1 VEMIRFPEEV
11 LNALKKLTVDVLA
24 EESQKDA
31 TAKKVSTAFNKFQKI
46 VGIWGSVSEKA
57 YYNIIQSKYSLK

>member
-1 VEMIRFPEEV
+1 M

-31 TAKKVSTAFNKFQKI
+31 LAKKVSGAFNKFQKI
-46 VGIWGSVSEKA
+46 VGTWGSVSEKA
-57 YYNIIQSKYSLK
+57 YYNIIQPKYSLKG